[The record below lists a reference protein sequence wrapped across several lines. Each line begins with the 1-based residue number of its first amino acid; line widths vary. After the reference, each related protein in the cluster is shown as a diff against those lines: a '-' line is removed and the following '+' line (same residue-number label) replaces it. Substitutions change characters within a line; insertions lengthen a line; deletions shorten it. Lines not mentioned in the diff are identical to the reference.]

1 MKCVILSAKPL
12 PMYNGIHG
20 PILSPAEY
28 DVYLIL
34 KFLAAGIDVREVMD
48 DGSYR
53 KLDCNDEKL
62 LELLDEKNK
71 NNMEKLKE
79 RRNRTRVVENI
90 PQGNVRLKEERNNNL
105 PVNKPKKEK
114 NKEDFKKQKPKEEV
128 KHEVKKEEPKVDLI
142 IDELE
147 KPE

>member
-1 MKCVILSAKPL
+1 M
-12 PMYNGIHG
+12 
-20 PILSPAEY
+20 
-28 DVYLIL
+28 
-34 KFLAAGIDVREVMD
+34 
-48 DGSYR
+48 
-53 KLDCNDEKL
+53 
-62 LELLDEKNK
+62 LDEKNK

-90 PQGNVRLKEERNNNL
+90 PQGNVRLKEDRNNNL